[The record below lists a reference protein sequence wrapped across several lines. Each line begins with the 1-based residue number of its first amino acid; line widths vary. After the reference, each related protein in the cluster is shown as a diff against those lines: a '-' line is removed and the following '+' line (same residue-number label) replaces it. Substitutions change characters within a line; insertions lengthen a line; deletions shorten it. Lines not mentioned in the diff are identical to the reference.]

1 MEKNS
6 VLMELDDDAII
17 YPEYDDAI
25 IGKTTRGQVVY
36 DATKC
41 MEILMRDQGM
51 SEDDAQ
57 EWFWYNVDG
66 AYVVQ
71 MTPYFICTKDEYTRN
86 I

>member
-51 SEDDAQ
+51 SEVDAQ

-66 AYVVQ
+66 AYVGQ
-71 MTPYFICTKDEYTRN
+71 MTPYFIFTIDEYTRN